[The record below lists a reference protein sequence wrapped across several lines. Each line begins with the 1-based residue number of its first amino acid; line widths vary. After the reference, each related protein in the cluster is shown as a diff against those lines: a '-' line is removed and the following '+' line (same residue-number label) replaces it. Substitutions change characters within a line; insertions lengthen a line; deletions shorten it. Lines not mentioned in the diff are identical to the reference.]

1 MNCLWF
7 EKYRPKCL
15 SDILLPAGDI
25 KKARDWIRDFKAR
38 KEKTPN
44 CLFIY
49 GEPGLGKTS
58 LARVLLEG
66 YNYDVCEFNASELR
80 NQKQVREKL
89 AEING
94 NMNVISFM
102 VSNKRSMGVIMDE
115 IDGMSGNDKGGLT
128 ELMNTIFTK
137 RSGKDKRPTGSPFIC
152 ISNSIDK
159 KIKTLRDKSVSIK
172 FSRPSKM
179 LMTRLIERILKAEGI
194 EVDYFEIGKIITH
207 SQGDYRR
214 LVNLLEYL
222 FYNKSTEEEVL
233 EVYENID
240 NLLANFEKKSETST
254 GYDSVSRILNT
265 KMTVN
270 DYFDE
275 YHENPSLVSL
285 LLFENVVNT
294 ITKNRKGRNTE
305 KTAVLRDV
313 MTYYSDTDKYET
325 AFYKL
330 QKWDLQNYICS
341 DRLISTMSKVNSLER
356 YSVNRDSSLNYSKML
371 NKISQEHTHYK
382 LVDFYNVNFTNY
394 HQKSVYHK
402 VAEFIIYSLIYNYE
416 NTIKWLK
423 IKGITYDEFEK
434 KICKIVK
441 DSEFINASVRREIK
455 LALVY

>member
-15 SDILLPAGDI
+15 NDILLSAGDI

-58 LARVLLEG
+58 LAKVLLEE
-66 YNYDVCEFNASELR
+66 YDYDVCEFNASELR
-80 NQKQVREKL
+80 NQRQVRESL

-94 NMNVISFM
+94 NMNVLSFM
-102 VSNKRSMGVIMDE
+102 VSKKRSMGVIMDE
-115 IDGMSGNDKGGLT
+115 IDGMSSNDKGGLT

-137 RSGKDKRPTGSPFIC
+137 GGGKKKVPTGSPFIC

-172 FSRPSKM
+172 FSRPNKM
-179 LMTRLIERILKAEGI
+179 LMTKLIEKILKAESI

-214 LVNLLEYL
+214 LVNILEYL
-222 FYNKSTEEEVL
+222 FYNKKTSEEVA

-240 NLLANFEKKSETST
+240 TLLQNYEKKTETSN
-254 GYDSVSRILNT
+254 GYDSASRILNT
-265 KMTVN
+265 KMSQD
-270 DYFDE
+270 DYYKE
-275 YHENPSLVSL
+275 YSDNPSLISL
-285 LLFENVVNT
+285 LIFENVVNT
-294 ITKNRKGRNTE
+294 ITQNRKGKNTE
-305 KTAVLRDV
+305 KAKVLKEV
-313 MTYYSDTDKYET
+313 MEYYSDTDKYET
-325 AFYKL
+325 AFYRL

-341 DRLISTMSKVNSLER
+341 DRLISTMNKVNSLER
-356 YSVNRDSSLNYSKML
+356 YSVNRDSGLNYSKML

-382 LVDFYNVNFTNY
+382 VTDFYNIYFTNY
-394 HQKSVYHK
+394 HITSYYHK
-402 VAEFIIYSLIYNYE
+402 VAEFVVYSLIYNYE
-416 NTIKWLK
+416 NTIKWLRA
-423 IKGITYDEFEK
+423 KGITFEDFEK
-434 KICKIVK
+434 KICRIVK
-441 DSEFINASVRREIK
+441 ASEFINASVKREIK

>member
-15 SDILLPAGDI
+15 NDILLSAGDI

-58 LARVLLEG
+58 LAKVLLEE
-66 YNYDVCEFNASELR
+66 YDYDVCEFNASELR
-80 NQKQVREKL
+80 NQRQVRESL

-94 NMNVISFM
+94 NMNVLSFM
-102 VSNKRSMGVIMDE
+102 VSKKRSMGVIMDE
-115 IDGMSGNDKGGLT
+115 IDGMSSNDKGGLT

-137 RSGKDKRPTGSPFIC
+137 GGGKKKVPSGSPFIC

-172 FSRPSKM
+172 FSRPNKM
-179 LMTRLIERILKAEGI
+179 LMTKLIEKILKAESI

-214 LVNLLEYL
+214 LVNILEYL
-222 FYNKSTEEEVL
+222 FYNKKTSEEVA

-240 NLLANFEKKSETST
+240 TLLQNYEKKTETSN
-254 GYDSVSRILNT
+254 GYDSASRILNT
-265 KMTVN
+265 KMSHD
-270 DYFDE
+270 DYYQE
-275 YHENPSLVSL
+275 YSDNPSLISL
-285 LLFENVVNT
+285 LIFENVVNT
-294 ITKNRKGRNTE
+294 ITQNRKGKNTE
-305 KTAVLRDV
+305 KAKVLKEV
-313 MTYYSDTDKYET
+313 MEYYSDTDKYET
-325 AFYKL
+325 AFYRL

-341 DRLISTMSKVNSLER
+341 DRLISTMDKVNSLER
-356 YSVNRDSSLNYSKML
+356 YSVNRDSGLNYSKML

-382 LVDFYNVNFTNY
+382 VTDFYNIYFTNY
-394 HQKSVYHK
+394 HITSYYHK
-402 VAEFIIYSLIYNYE
+402 VAEFIVYSLIYNYE
-416 NTIKWLK
+416 NTIKWLRA
-423 IKGITYDEFEK
+423 KGITFEDFEK
-434 KICKIVK
+434 KICRIVK
-441 DSEFINASVRREIK
+441 TSEFINASVKREIK

>member
-15 SDILLPAGDI
+15 NDILLSAGDI

-58 LARVLLEG
+58 LAKVLLEE
-66 YNYDVCEFNASELR
+66 YDYDVCEFNASELR
-80 NQKQVREKL
+80 NQRQVRESL

-94 NMNVISFM
+94 NMNVLSFM
-102 VSNKRSMGVIMDE
+102 VSKKRSMGVIMDE
-115 IDGMSGNDKGGLT
+115 IDGMSSNDKGGLT
-128 ELMNTIFTK
+128 ELINTIFTK
-137 RSGKDKRPTGSPFIC
+137 GGGKKKVPSGSPFIC

-172 FSRPSKM
+172 FSRPNKM
-179 LMTRLIERILKAEGI
+179 LMTKLIEKILKAESI

-214 LVNLLEYL
+214 LVNILEYL
-222 FYNKSTEEEVL
+222 FYNKKTSEEVA

-240 NLLANFEKKSETST
+240 TLLQNYEKKTETSN
-254 GYDSVSRILNT
+254 GYDSASRILNT
-265 KMTVN
+265 KMSHD
-270 DYFDE
+270 DYYQE
-275 YHENPSLVSL
+275 YSDNPSLISL
-285 LLFENVVNT
+285 LIFENVVNT
-294 ITKNRKGRNTE
+294 ITQNRKGKNTE
-305 KTAVLRDV
+305 KAKVLKEV
-313 MTYYSDTDKYET
+313 MEYYSDTDKYET
-325 AFYKL
+325 AFYRL

-341 DRLISTMSKVNSLER
+341 DRLISTMDKVNSLER
-356 YSVNRDSSLNYSKML
+356 YSVNRDSGLNYSKML

-382 LVDFYNVNFTNY
+382 VTDFYNIYFTNY
-394 HQKSVYHK
+394 HITSYYHK
-402 VAEFIIYSLIYNYE
+402 VAEFIVYSLIYNYE
-416 NTIKWLK
+416 NTIKWLRA
-423 IKGITYDEFEK
+423 KGITFEDFEK
-434 KICKIVK
+434 KICRIVK
-441 DSEFINASVRREIK
+441 ASEFINASVKREIK

>member
-15 SDILLPAGDI
+15 NDILLSAGDL

-58 LARVLLEG
+58 LAKVLLEE
-66 YNYDVCEFNASELR
+66 YDYDVCEFNASELR
-80 NQKQVREKL
+80 NQRQVRESL

-94 NMNVISFM
+94 NMNVLSFM
-102 VSNKRSMGVIMDE
+102 VSKKRSMGVIMDE
-115 IDGMSGNDKGGLT
+115 IDGMSSNDKGGLT

-137 RSGKDKRPTGSPFIC
+137 GTGKKKVPSGSPFIC

-172 FSRPSKM
+172 FSRPNKM
-179 LMTRLIERILKAEGI
+179 LMTKLIDRILKAESI

-207 SQGDYRR
+207 SQGDNRR
-214 LVNLLEYL
+214 QVNILEYL
-222 FYNKSTEEEVL
+222 FYNKKTSEEVA

-240 NLLANFEKKSETST
+240 TLLQNYEKKTETST
-254 GYDSVSRILNT
+254 GYDSASRILNT
-265 KMTVN
+265 TLSHE
-270 DYFDE
+270 DYYQE
-275 YHENPSLVSL
+275 YSDNPSLISL
-285 LLFENVVNT
+285 LIFENVVNT
-294 ITKNRKGRNTE
+294 ITLNRKGKNTE
-305 KTAVLRDV
+305 KAEVLKDV

-341 DRLISTMSKVNSLER
+341 DRLISTMKRVNSLER
-356 YSVNRDSSLNYSKML
+356 YSVNRDSGLNYSKML

-382 LVDFYNVNFTNY
+382 VTDFYNIYFTNY
-394 HQKSVYHK
+394 HITSYYHK
-402 VAEFIIYSLIYNYE
+402 VAEFVVYSIIYNYE
-416 NTIKWLK
+416 NTIKWLRA
-423 IKGITYDEFEK
+423 KGITFEDFEK
-434 KICKIVK
+434 KICRIVK
-441 DSEFINASVRREIK
+441 ASEFINSSVKREIK

>member
-15 SDILLPAGDI
+15 GDILLPAGDL
-25 KKARDWIRDFKAR
+25 KKARDWIRDFKSR

-58 LARVLLEG
+58 LAKVLLEE
-66 YNYDVCEFNASELR
+66 YEYDVCEFNASELR
-80 NQKQVREKL
+80 NQRQVRESL

-94 NMNVISFM
+94 NMNVLSFM
-102 VSNKRSMGVIMDE
+102 VSKKRSMGVIMDE
-115 IDGMSGNDKGGLT
+115 IDGMSSNDKGGLT

-137 RSGKDKRPTGSPFIC
+137 RNGKEKRPSGSPFIC

-172 FSRPSKM
+172 FSRPNKM
-179 LMTRLIERILKAEGI
+179 LMTKLIERILKSESI

-214 LVNLLEYL
+214 LVNILEYL
-222 FYNKSTEEEVL
+222 FYNKRTDIEIT

-240 NLLANFEKKSETST
+240 QLLANYEKKTETST
-254 GYDSVSRILNT
+254 GYDSTSKILNT
-265 KMTVN
+265 NLTMEN
-270 DYFDE
+270 YYDE
-275 YHENPSLVSL
+275 YQENPSLISL
-285 LLFENVVNT
+285 LLFENIVNT
-294 ITKNRKGRNTE
+294 ITRNRKGKNTE
-305 KTAVLRDV
+305 KALVLRDV
-313 MTYYSDTDKYET
+313 MNYYSQTDKYET
-325 AFYKL
+325 AFYQL

-341 DRLISTMSKVNSLER
+341 DRLISTMKRVNSLER
-356 YSVNRDSSLNYSKML
+356 YSVNRESSLNYSKML
-371 NKISQEHTHYK
+371 NKISQEHTHYRV
-382 LVDFYNVNFTNY
+382 VDFYNKYFTNY
-394 HQKSVYHK
+394 HINSYYHR
-402 VAEFIIYSLIYNYE
+402 VAEFIIYSLIYNFE
-416 NTIKWLK
+416 NTIKWLRSK
-423 IKGITYDEFEK
+423 KITYDDFEK

-441 DSEFINASVRREIK
+441 VSEFINSGVKKEIK